1 MSSPTEAPALKKI
14 RLRQRRRSRQCP
26 LMLKLCIFV
35 GSAVLGYGFWWA
47 ADLLGCDLFSAFVI
61 SGVGTLVG
69 CWAGWKIHQRFFN
82 S

>member
-1 MSSPTEAPALKKI
+1 
-14 RLRQRRRSRQCP
+14 
-26 LMLKLCIFV
+26 MLKLCIFV